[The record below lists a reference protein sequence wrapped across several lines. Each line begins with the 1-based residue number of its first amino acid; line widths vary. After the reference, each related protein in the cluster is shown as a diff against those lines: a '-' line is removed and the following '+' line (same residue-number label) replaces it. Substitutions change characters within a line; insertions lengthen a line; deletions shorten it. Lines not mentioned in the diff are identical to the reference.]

1 MSLSRQALRL
11 LGALIAAQEPM
22 RRVVLAREMGIAKG
36 SITRLAHDLV
46 NRGLA
51 ADVPRGGR
59 APHLEVTTAG
69 RAAWAAR
76 DTAPSVVVP
85 PVDAAPSAVRPRH
98 WQILSVVSQ
107 LCEQGPP
114 PSPAMVGHILG
125 LTRQAITKTVPAMVS
140 AGLLRFEGRTS
151 AMRLSPTLAGL
162 AATEAQGALVPPA
175 LADEELPASVPLS
188 ERGADVLRFYVAAAR
203 EGRVPVY
210 EECAAAHGVTASTV
224 LVVVEKLERDGL
236 VSRGGV
242 RSSLGHRL
250 RVTALGF
257 AADEGRVSVVSHY
270 VARSARMTGR
280 DRPTPRRVCRARRS
294 VGDVRAAV
302 ARVQAQTPP
311 ALPAALPPRP
321 VDVSL
326 PPAVPPGLDVNA
338 PRPIRHPAPPA
349 PAPKPAGMS
358 AARWLHLSTPKTVRM
373 RGAA

>member
-1 MSLSRQALRL
+1 MNLSRQALRL
-11 LGALIAAQEPM
+11 LGALVAAREPM
-22 RRVVLAREMGIAKG
+22 RRVVLSKEMGIAKG

-46 NRGLA
+46 SRGLA
-51 ADVPRGGR
+51 AEVSRGDR
-59 APHLEVTTAG
+59 ARHLEVTAAG

-76 DTAPSVVVP
+76 DAAPSVVVP
-85 PVDAAPSAVRPRH
+85 PLDAAPSAMRPRH

-114 PSPAMVGHILG
+114 PSSATVGHILG

-140 AGLLRFEGRTS
+140 AGLLRAEGRTS
-151 AMRLSPTLAGL
+151 AMRLSPTLTGL
-162 AATEAQGALVPPA
+162 TAKEAQGALVPPA

-188 ERGADVLRFYVAAAR
+188 ERGADVLRFYIAAAR

-210 EECAAAHGVTASTV
+210 EECAAAHGVTVSTV
-224 LVVVEKLERDGL
+224 FVVVEKLERDGL
-236 VSRGGV
+236 VSRGGA

-270 VARSARMTGR
+270 VARSARMIGR
-280 DRPTPRRVCRARRS
+280 DRTTAPRVRRVRRS
-294 VGDVRAAV
+294 VEDVREAEAS
-302 ARVQAQTPP
+302 P
-311 ALPAALPPRP
+311 APALPPRP

-326 PPAVPPGLDVNA
+326 PPPVPPGLDVNA
-338 PRPIRHPAPPA
+338 PRPIRHPPIPA

-358 AARWLHLSTPKTVRM
+358 ADRWLYLSTPKTVRM